1 MKRVVLALFACLALA
16 GCAAADVPEPQPPSS
31 SPSLAPIPDDGVLLS
46 ELGFRYAPD
55 GVSVPMG
62 AVMTERVD
70 QVNNV
75 TIVFTAPGGVELA
88 GYLRRSLPD
97 QGFEITADG
106 SNSMLFERG
115 EWQGA
120 FTTEA
125 GYSGL
130 SFRTDREASE

>member
-1 MKRVVLALFACLALA
+1 MLV
-16 GCAAADVPEPQPPSS
+16 GCAAAEPFPPQTTPSAVATAPVPE
-31 SPSLAPIPDDGVLLS
+31 DGALLS
-46 ELGFRYAPD
+46 DYGFKFAPE
-55 GVSVPMG
+55 GVSVPRTS
-62 AVMTERVD
+62 VMSERID

-88 GYLRRSLPD
+88 AYLRETLPE

-106 SNSMLFERG
+106 GNSLLFERG
-115 EWQGA
+115 QWQGA

-130 SFRTDREASE
+130 SFRTDRESTES

>member
-1 MKRVVLALFACLALA
+1 MKRTASILLTCLVLV
-16 GCAAADVPEPQPPSS
+16 GCAAADVPEPTSDPS
-31 SPSLAPIPDDGVLLS
+31 PVTTAPVPEDGALLS
-46 ELGFRYAPD
+46 EFGFEHAPE
-55 GVSVPMG
+55 GVSIPRTS
-62 AVMTERVD
+62 VMSERID

-88 GYLRRSLPD
+88 GYLRRALPD

-106 SNSMLFERG
+106 SNSLLFERG

-130 SFRTDREASE
+130 SFRTDREGS